1 RECLTSLIKRLHK
14 PLSHKKMRAPMEPPE
29 EFCRLCYTYPQ
40 KAGKTPGPGS
50 ATHGLPLIS
59 GVIFQSFPKA
69 VQ

>member
-1 RECLTSLIKRLHK
+1 
-14 PLSHKKMRAPMEPPE
+14 MRAPMEPPE